1 MKKISVIIPFLN
13 EAANIPHLTSELND
27 FCKLHS
33 TVQWEIIFVNDGS
46 IDNSVELLTQSSPDS
61 FNGKVIT
68 LSKNYGSH
76 AALRA
81 GILNATGDLVS
92 FIYADLQDPLQLLL
106 DMYAK
111 LQKENANIVWATRS
125 TLPAGMIDRNFS
137 KGYAYLMKKFVNQDY
152 PEKGFDIALFDKKVV
167 DCLNQNI
174 EANSSIFLQILTLGF
189 TQTTIYYEKQQR
201 KAGKSKWTLS
211 KKVKLLVDS
220 FISFSYFPI
229 RIVTIIGFLMFLTGI
244 SYSLYLIYRKLIIG
258 DLTPGWAITG
268 TILMLGFGV
277 TNISLGIIAEYLW
290 RTLDASRKRPVF
302 IIKDIIE
309 IKR

>member
-13 EAANIPHLTSELND
+13 EAANIPFLTSELDN
-27 FCKLHS
+27 FCKLHN
-33 TVQWEIIFVNDGS
+33 TIAWEIIFVNDGS
-46 IDNSVELLTQSSPDS
+46 VDNSVELLTQSNPHSYS
-61 FNGKVIT
+61 GKVIS

-106 DMYAK
+106 DMYTK
-111 LQKENANIVWATRS
+111 HETESANIVWATRS
-125 TLPAGMIDRNFS
+125 TLPSGMIDRNFS
-137 KGYAYLMKKFVNQDY
+137 KGYSYLMKKFVNQDY
-152 PEKGFDIALFDKKVV
+152 PEKGFDIVLFDKKVV
-167 DCLNQNI
+167 SCLNQNI

-201 KAGKSKWTLS
+201 KVGKSKWTLS

-229 RIVTIIGFLMFLTGI
+229 RIVTIVGFLMFLTGI
-244 SYSLYLIYRKLIIG
+244 IYSLYLVYRKLIIG
-258 DLTPGWAITG
+258 DLTPGWAIMG

-309 IKR
+309 INR